1 MQWNHQSITGRR
13 KKRLRHFSDNFQR
26 WIVTKSNQ
34 HMALYSLNVL
44 IGKYLVDLGTLSPVS
59 KVSLTREWTSE
70 RYYQHSK
77 IKFVSPRGHVISSF
91 MVNVKCRMDGSHSKP
106 YICLSFDFLIQYS
119 VNGTCLTSVNMH
131 EYVTSL
137 SLLWKSYIFP
147 DLYWNSLAW

>member
-26 WIVTKSNQ
+26 WIETKSNQ

-59 KVSLTREWTSE
+59 KVSLTREWPSE
-70 RYYQHSK
+70 RYFQHSK

-91 MVNVKCRMDGSHSKP
+91 ILLTEHVWLRW
-106 YICLSFDFLIQYS
+106 ICTNMSPPSGFFARVTFFLTCTEIPWHGNTCHTVHTLIMWGDPKSRCSFRIL
-119 VNGTCLTSVNMH
+119 N
-131 EYVTSL
+131 
-137 SLLWKSYIFP
+137 
-147 DLYWNSLAW
+147 